1 MTFELLHRFRSFGFR
16 SVLTHAIMAVTF
28 VAAIGSGL
36 FIEGDLGFVSFV
48 ALLNFTAGMWVCQT
62 IHSIGNSA
70 SDDEYEGILRYVTK
84 NVG

>member
-1 MTFELLHRFRSFGFR
+1 M
-16 SVLTHAIMAVTF
+16 AITF

-36 FIEGDLGFVSFV
+36 FIEGDLGLISFV